1 MSMLISDFHSA
12 LRFFSRR
19 RVAFL
24 ISVSMM
30 ALALGA
36 NTAVFSAL
44 RAFIFANLGVPE
56 AERTVFLSTTKVLP
70 GRGTVNFFG
79 SYPNYERLRDQT
91 ESFSATAA
99 MLTLDLNWD
108 QGDQTTRIQGVRVTN
123 DFLDVFD
130 IEPQL
135 GRKFLA
141 EEQGPGAAPSA
152 LISDRLWRTA
162 FHANPTAVGQTL
174 RVNGELITIVG
185 VLPARFE
192 QPFNAQMW
200 LPFDLPERLWTAIN
214 GGRGLTLMG
223 RLKDGVSIDEANRE
237 LTHFAKVNETVDP
250 ANEDWGWIAQSL
262 PENTLAGAGNALLLV
277 QAGAGILLLLAVTN
291 LTSLLLA
298 WSSERARE
306 NALRLALGANSWHLI
321 RQYLVQSV
329 VLVSAGG
336 VAGLV
341 LANAVLPLLGYL
353 NPNPSFNTFMEELT
367 LDRTTL
373 GFTGVLILLTALIAG
388 VLPALHARRT
398 NLDAVLREGGRG
410 GGAGPTTL
418 GWQRLLVIVQSAISI
433 VILVIAAMAGL
444 GFKKL
449 THIDLGFAY
458 DNRATFRI
466 EFPTPSHESHEAR
479 AQFVRELELNLAQE
493 PTLTDFGF
501 SSTIPVGDIQWG
513 GGFSPQLPNG
523 TFTEE
528 PHTFHFR
535 RASPTYTRVLGTALL
550 EGRRLSPHDTAE
562 SRPVAVISQSAA
574 QKYWPEERAVG
585 RMLRPN
591 NPADAP
597 LVEIVGVVTD
607 VRDAGAGFPAA
618 ETVYVPWSQKSV
630 RRGWIV
636 LQGHGSTADLLAA
649 GQRALR
655 RTSPAFAPIDACSLE
670 SLVWQSYAIPRL
682 QITLLGVFG
691 AIALLMSVLGT
702 YGVMSQLVNNQ
713 RRDLAVRAAL
723 GASNQA
729 VLRHVLLTNARLAA
743 IGIIAGL
750 IAAGFIAHTAEAG
763 LTGFNASPL
772 WPYVVGGGLLLIT
785 TQVASFIPA
794 RRAGQIDIAQTLA
807 GE

>member
-1 MSMLISDFHSA
+1 MSTLISDILSA

-24 ISVSMM
+24 ISVSTM

-44 RAFIFANLGVPE
+44 RAFIFSNLGVPE
-56 AERTVFLSTTKVLP
+56 AERSVFLWTTKALP

-108 QGDQTTRIQGVRVTN
+108 QGDQTTRIQGVRVTQ

-135 GRKFLA
+135 GRKLLP
-141 EEQGPGAAPSA
+141 EEHGPGAAPSA
-152 LISDRLWRTA
+152 LISDRLWRSA
-162 FHANPTAVGQTL
+162 FNASSDAVGQTL
-174 RVNGELITIVG
+174 RINGELITIVG
-185 VLPARFE
+185 ILPARFE

-223 RLKDGVSIDEANRE
+223 RLKEGVSLDAANRE
-237 LTHFAKVNETVDP
+237 LTHFAKVNEQVDP
-250 ANEDWGWIAQSL
+250 ANEDWDWLAQAL

-306 NALRLALGANSWHLI
+306 NALRLALGANGWHLI
-321 RQYLVQSV
+321 RQYLVQSI

-336 VAGLV
+336 AAGLI

-353 NPNPSFNTFMEELT
+353 NPNPSFNTFMEELS

-373 GFTGVLILLTALIAG
+373 GFTGALILITALVAG

-398 NLDAVLREGGRG
+398 NLDAVLREGGRS
-410 GGAGPTTL
+410 GGAGPTSL
-418 GWQRLLVIVQSAISI
+418 RWQRMLVIVQSAISV
-433 VILVIAAMAGL
+433 VILVVAAMAGL

-449 THIDLGFAY
+449 SHINPGFTAE
-458 DNRATFRI
+458 DRATFRI

-513 GGFSPQLPNG
+513 GGFKPQLSNG

-528 PHTFHFR
+528 PHAFHFR
-535 RASPTYTRVLGTALL
+535 RASPSYTRVLGTKLV

-562 SRPVAVISQSAA
+562 SRPIAVISQSLAE
-574 QKYWPEERAVG
+574 KFWPEESAIG
-585 RMLRPN
+585 RMLQPSS
-591 NPADAP
+591 PADAP
-597 LVEIVGVVTD
+597 LIEVVGVVTD
-607 VRDAGAGFPAA
+607 VRDAGAGFPAS
-618 ETVYVPWSQKSV
+618 ETVYVPWAQKSV

-655 RTSPAFAPIDACSLE
+655 KTSPAFAPIDACSLE
-670 SLVWQSYAIPRL
+670 SLVWQSHAIPRL

-713 RRDLAVRAAL
+713 RGDLAVRAAL
-723 GASNQA
+723 GASNHT
-729 VLRHVLLTNARLAA
+729 VLRHILLTNARLAA
-743 IGIIAGL
+743 AGIVAGL
-750 IAAGFIAHTAEAG
+750 VASGFIAHTAEAG
-763 LTGFNASPL
+763 LTGFDASPL
-772 WPYVVGGGLLLIT
+772 WPYALGGGLLLVT
-785 TQVASFIPA
+785 TQIASFIPA
-794 RRAGQIDIAQTLA
+794 RRAANIDIAQTLA